1 MENKKGAE
9 GLSGFVPLV
18 LFRFCVPGAAA
29 LQEKQSD
36 QKSSQQAHYGGKYLF
51 SAGGS
56 YGSVR
61 GAVLRIFPAVRSTC
75 GFLSRAARSSG
86 TVLI

>member
-51 SAGGS
+51 SAGGRRS
-56 YGSVR
+56 VPQAQATSQYRSVPLPSPDPFSRLQDSVR
-61 GAVLRIFPAVRSTC
+61 
-75 GFLSRAARSSG
+75 
-86 TVLI
+86 